1 MVEEKILTVPLRC
14 PRSGRKKRT
23 PRAVRK
29 LREFLRKHLKTDN
42 ISITPELNSVLWA
55 RGREKPPPR
64 IRVRAVKRDD
74 GVVEAYP
81 VE

>member
-1 MVEEKILTVPLRC
+1 MVEEKIFTIPLRC

-23 PRAVRK
+23 PRAVRAV
-29 LREFLRKHLKTDN
+29 REFLRKHLKTDN
-42 ISITPELNSVLWA
+42 ISITPELNSALWA

-64 IRVRAVKRDD
+64 IRVRAVKRED

>member
-1 MVEEKILTVPLRC
+1 MVEEKILTIPLRC
-14 PRSGRKKRT
+14 PESGRKKRT

-29 LREFLRKHLKTDN
+29 VREFLKKHLKTDKVL
-42 ISITPELNSVLWA
+42 ITPELNSLLWA

-81 VE
+81 VA